1 MMTVPII
8 DMLFI
13 VIPIKYRT
21 DMLPRRQTG
30 MLMQAIIVAR
40 IVRRNTNMMSAVRI
54 IEATMSPKTPFI
66 ERMMKRALSETTTSV
81 VPTGA
86 VLFLRDAL
94 VHEARERDF
103 VRAALLA
110 DADHDGGLALVYR
123 RAARVLEAVL
133 DARHVA
139 QAYYSAVA
147 HRDGQVFELRGG
159 GVLADDVPVSTRPAG
174 SSTCLLYIASL
185 ISFVVMR

>member
-1 MMTVPII
+1 
-8 DMLFI
+8 
-13 VIPIKYRT
+13 
-21 DMLPRRQTG
+21 MLPRRQTG

-40 IVRRNTNMMSAVRI
+40 IVRRNTNMMSAVRDYRGDDVAEDAVHRAHD
-54 IEATMSPKTPFI
+54 EARVVGDYD
-66 ERMMKRALSETTTSV
+66 ERRADRRCLV
-81 VPTGA
+81 Q
-86 VLFLRDAL
+86 LRDAL

-110 DADHDGGLALVYR
+110 YADHDCGLALVYG

-139 QAYYSAVA
+139 QAYDSAVA
-147 HRDGQVFELRGG
+147 HRDGQVFKLRGG
-159 GVLADDVPVSTRPAG
+159 GVLADDAYAVLLRPRPSTRPAG